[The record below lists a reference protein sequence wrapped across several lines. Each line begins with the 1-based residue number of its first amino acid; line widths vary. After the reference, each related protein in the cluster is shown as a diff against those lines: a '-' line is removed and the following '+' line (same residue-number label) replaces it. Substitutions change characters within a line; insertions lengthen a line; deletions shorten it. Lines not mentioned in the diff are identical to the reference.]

1 VVSLVTD
8 FVQLLPLP
16 VDAAAFL
23 QPGNLKGE
31 VTDKDH
37 HDRIEILAIWES
49 ISNSASSGSIG
60 SGAGAGRG
68 VAVRFGTGGLVPD
81 VSASVQ
87 TLLPSWAPAV
97 PVDTDVD
104 RLSIAD
110 WYRGGDSN
118 PQGVTTSGF

>member
-1 VVSLVTD
+1 M
-8 FVQLLPLP
+8 QLLPLP